1 MTPKEQAVKLVL
13 RYKPFVYCYMGS
25 GMLSNTY
32 DEDVALNMAKQ
43 CALIAVQFARQEFEN
58 HCAAEYGTDGSP
70 DDHFDAIK
78 QELEKL

>member
-1 MTPKEQAVKLVL
+1 MTAKEQAVKLVL

-43 CALIAVQFARQEFEN
+43 CALIAVETVLESN
-58 HCAAEYGTDGSP
+58 PTLINCDGS
-70 DDHFDAIK
+70 
-78 QELEKL
+78 ELNYAYWIDVKKEIENL